1 MDETQLLEI
10 VTTYFEEKIFDN
22 HKINSLKTHSKLK
35 SYKINPIL
43 VKYLSK
49 VLEDDFTLEY

>member
-1 MDETQLLEI
+1 MTEKELLEI
-10 VTTYFEEKIFDN
+10 ITTYFKDKIFEN

-43 VKYLSK
+43 V
-49 VLEDDFTLEY
+49 